1 MQIRIRSLETVG
13 EVSGTVNVDVEP
25 GDTIDTLKRIIESI
39 IRRPPEMQRLVFQG
53 KPLADIKDLWSAA
66 HPMNNDTVVFVYYP
80 VDHFCKKKEHKGN
93 GKGKGKYCDNSS
105 DEGMAERAEF
115 EARGPA
121 TREDGSSLGN

>member
-66 HPMNNDTVVFVYYP
+66 HPLNNDTVVFVYYP
-80 VDHFCKKKEHKGN
+80 VDCFCKKKEHKGN
-93 GKGKGKYCDNSS
+93 GKDKYCDNSS
-105 DEGMAERAEF
+105 DEGAQKRAEF
-115 EARGPA
+115 EAHGPA
-121 TREDGSSLGN
+121 TREGGSSLGN

>member
-66 HPMNNDTVVFVYYP
+66 HPVNNDTVVFVYYP
-80 VDHFCKKKEHKGN
+80 VDKGN
-93 GKGKGKYCDNSS
+93 GKVGGQNMVRNGGQKGKRAKGQKGKRAKANS
-105 DEGMAERAEF
+105 EGKPQTIVE
-115 EARGPA
+115 
-121 TREDGSSLGN
+121 N

>member
-1 MQIRIRSLETVG
+1 MQILIKSMETVG
-13 EVSGTVNVDVEP
+13 KVSGTVNVDVEP

-66 HPMNNDTVVFVYYP
+66 HPMNNDIVVFVYYP

-93 GKGKGKYCDNSS
+93 GKDKYCDNSS
-105 DEGMAERAEF
+105 DEGAQERAEI
-115 EARGPA
+115 EAHGPA
-121 TREDGSSLGN
+121 TREGGSSLGN

>member
-66 HPMNNDTVVFVYYP
+66 HPMNNDIVVFVYYP
-80 VDHFCKKKEHKGN
+80 VDHFCKKKEHKDKDKGN
-93 GKGKGKYCDNSS
+93 GKGKYCDNSS
-105 DEGMAERAEF
+105 DEGLVRRAAF
-115 EARGPA
+115 EAH
-121 TREDGSSLGN
+121 EDGVQRFLGD

>member
-66 HPMNNDTVVFVYYP
+66 HPLNNDITVFVYCP
-80 VDHFCKKKEHKGN
+80 VDFFCRNDENKGN
-93 GKGKGKYCDNSS
+93 GKGKYCDNSS
-105 DEGMAERAEF
+105 DEGLVRRAAF
-115 EARGPA
+115 EAH
-121 TREDGSSLGN
+121 EDGVQRFLGD

>member
-1 MQIRIRSLETVG
+1 MQIRIRSLGTVG

-66 HPMNNDTVVFVYYP
+66 HPPNNDAAVFVYYP
-80 VDHFCKKKEHKGN
+80 VDYFCRKDENKGN
-93 GKGKGKYCDNSS
+93 GKGKYCDNSS
-105 DEGMAERAEF
+105 DEGMDERAEF
-115 EARGPA
+115 EA
-121 TREDGSSLGN
+121 REDGSSLGN